1 MAGRSEARRFVLQML
16 YLIDQN
22 PDADAARIQRHL
34 QTEFTDLQVR
44 EFAWELFNGVQDK
57 RRSLDEFIRRTAA
70 NWRIERMAPTDRNV
84 LRMGLYEMRHAGTP
98 PAVVINECVD
108 IAREFGTEN
117 SSAFVNGILD
127 KLIPVATATVPA
139 DEEADGDVPAAEV
152 PAAEL

>member
-1 MAGRSEARRFVLQML
+1 MSGRSEARRFVLQML

-22 PDADAARIQRHL
+22 PDADPGRIQRQL
-34 QTEFTDLQVR
+34 QAEFTDLQLR
-44 EFAWELFNGVQDK
+44 AFAWELFNGVQDK
-57 RRSLDEFIRRTAA
+57 RRSLDDFIRRTAS

-84 LRMGLYEMRHAGTP
+84 LRMGLYEMRYAGTP

-127 KLIPVATATVPA
+127 KLIPVATATDVSSEEPA
-139 DEEADGDVPAAEV
+139 DEPA
-152 PAAEL
+152 

>member
-1 MAGRSEARRFVLQML
+1 MSGRSEARRFVLQML

-22 PDADAARIQRHL
+22 PDADPGRIQRQL
-34 QTEFTDLQVR
+34 QAEFTDLQLR
-44 EFAWELFNGVQDK
+44 AFAWELFNGVQDK
-57 RRSLDEFIRRTAA
+57 RRSLDDFIRRTAS

-84 LRMGLYEMRHAGTP
+84 LRMGLYEMRYAGTP

-127 KLIPVATATVPA
+127 KLIPVATATDVASEELP
-139 DEEADGDVPAAEV
+139 DESP
-152 PAAEL
+152 